1 MTTRPELKTR
11 IIDAVRTTPQVAYSL
26 HALHELRDRVAGG
39 SAHATPTILQYEAA
53 ECGVACLAILLGYYG
68 RWVPIEEL
76 REVAGVNRDGTS
88 ANNLLLTAAR
98 YGLEG
103 RGYTVAPGDLTGDVL
118 PCIVFW
124 EFNHFVVVERRTSEK
139 VWINDPA
146 TGPCV
151 ITAQDFERAF
161 TGVILALEPGADFVP
176 GGEAPNF
183 VRSIRQTLPGV
194 KAPILA
200 AVLGGF
206 LLVVPGLMIPGLQRA
221 FVDYY
226 MIAGL
231 SRWLWW
237 LVGGIAAIALAKG
250 LLTFLQQRT
259 LARFQVK
266 LGVDTSG
273 RVLWHILRLPMA
285 FFAQRNSGEI
295 TNRLMVSDRLT
306 GLLSGSLA
314 VTFIGL
320 LSIVIYAVV
329 MLAYNVPLAL
339 VVIAFAALNLALLVL
354 MSRRLSDANRRMLQD
369 EARMQ
374 STMIH
379 GFANLDTYRASGAD
393 NLFFRRWAGEHAK
406 VVSAEQAMAFWQ
418 RLLAGLPILLGTI
431 AGACIVFIGGMGVMQ
446 GTVSIGMLVAFQALM
461 ANFNAPVTSVM
472 GLTAQLQQA
481 RGHIDRLGDVGR
493 QRVDPILEAPDES
506 GVIPALHGALD
517 IQGLTFGYTTVT
529 APFLR
534 DISLKAPAGGRVAIT
549 GATGSGKSTLAR
561 LMVGLMTPR
570 DGVIRIDG
578 IDLARLSAPV
588 LRSAVA
594 YVDQTTTLFAG
605 TVRENLTMWDLTIS
619 EDRVVAAARDAMV
632 HEMIASRPMAYETRV
647 DDNGRNFSA
656 GERQRLAI
664 ARALAVD
671 PVLIVFDEA
680 MSSLDSIAEQ
690 GIIDNIRRRGC
701 TCILISH
708 RISTLRDC
716 DEIIV
721 LDEGRIVE
729 RGRHT
734 ALMAAHRHYQK
745 QVEA

>member
-1 MTTRPELKTR
+1 VKALLALKRKNINAMSRTARLFADAWSKLRAR
-11 IIDAVRTTPQVAYSL
+11 IADASVHR
-26 HALHELRDRVAGG
+26 
-39 SAHATPTILQYEAA
+39 TPTILQYEAA
-53 ECGVACLAILLGYYG
+53 ECGVACLAIVLAYYG

-76 REVAGVNRDGTS
+76 REVAGVNRDGTN
-88 ANNLLLTAAR
+88 AKNLLLTAER
-98 YGLEG
+98 YGLKG
-103 RGYTVAPGDLTGDVL
+103 GGYTVGPDDLTDGVL
-118 PCIVFW
+118 PCVVFW

-146 TGPCV
+146 TGPRI
-151 ITAQDFERAF
+151 ITTQDFDRAF
-161 TGVILALEPGADFVP
+161 TGVILALEPGPDFAP
-176 GGEAPNF
+176 GGEAPDL
-183 VRSIRQTLPGV
+183 VRSIRQTLPGFE
-194 KAPILA
+194 APIAA
-200 AVLGGF
+200 AVLSGF
-206 LLVVPGLMIPGLQRA
+206 LLVVPGLVIPGLQRA

-231 SRWLWW
+231 SDWLWW
-237 LVGGIAAIALAKG
+237 LVGGVAAIAVGKG

-266 LGVDTSG
+266 LGVATSG
-273 RVLWHILRLPMA
+273 RVLWHILRLPMG
-285 FFAQRNSGEI
+285 FFAQRNGGEI

-320 LSIVIYAVV
+320 LSIAIYAVV

-339 VVIAFAALNLALLVL
+339 VVIAFALLNLALLVWL
-354 MSRRLSDANRRMLQD
+354 SRRLSDANRRMLQD

-374 STMIH
+374 STMIQ
-379 GFANLDTYRASGAD
+379 GFANLDSYRASGAE
-393 NLFFRRWAGEHAK
+393 NLFFRRWAGAHAK
-406 VVSAEQAMAFWQ
+406 VVSAEQTMAFYQ

-431 AGACIVFIGGMGVMQ
+431 AGACIVFIGGVGVMQ
-446 GTVSIGMLVAFQALM
+446 GTVSIGMLVAFQTLM

-472 GLTAQLQQA
+472 GLTAQLQQT
-481 RGHIDRLGDVGR
+481 RGHIDRLGDVTR
-493 QRVDPILEAPDES
+493 QRVDSILDAAEEPTT
-506 GVIPALHGALD
+506 IPALYGAMD
-517 IQGLTFGYTTVT
+517 IENLAFGYTTVA
-529 APFLR
+529 APFLH
-534 DISLKAPAGGRVAIT
+534 DISCKVPAGGRIAIT

-570 DGVIRIDG
+570 EGVIRIDG
-578 IDLARLSAPV
+578 IDLARLSAPL

-619 EDRVVAAARDAMV
+619 EDRMVAAARDAMV
-632 HEMIASRPMAYETRV
+632 HEVIASRPMAYETRV

-680 MSSLDSIAEQ
+680 MSALDSVAEQ

-721 LDEGRIVE
+721 LDQGRIVE
-729 RGRHT
+729 RGRHAT
-734 ALMAAHRHYQK
+734 LMAARRFYHQ